1 MSARRCEPGIAGG
14 LGFVQ
19 AGERGRVDGRHR
31 IRGCFRHAGLRL
43 GGPIQFPASRHRAN
57 FLGGGAD
64 SLVQDGGAG
73 GIVDVEVGVLDVDLC
88 DIIRLNS
95 GGKGCQEGA
104 GSRQIFGDGVG
115 GGRGLC

>member
-1 MSARRCEPGIAGG
+1 
-14 LGFVQ
+14 
-19 AGERGRVDGRHR
+19 
-31 IRGCFRHAGLRL
+31 
-43 GGPIQFPASRHRAN
+43 
-57 FLGGGAD
+57 
-64 SLVQDGGAG
+64 
-73 GIVDVEVGVLDVDLC
+73 VDLC